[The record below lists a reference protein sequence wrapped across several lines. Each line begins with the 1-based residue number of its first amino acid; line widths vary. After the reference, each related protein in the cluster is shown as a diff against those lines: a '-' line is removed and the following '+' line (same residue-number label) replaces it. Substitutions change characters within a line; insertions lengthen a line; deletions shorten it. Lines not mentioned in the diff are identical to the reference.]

1 MSERTIVIRGV
12 RYYESRPK
20 NCKGCFFW
28 KNKRKGCS
36 LGEENC
42 YYLAEAPHPESPCKH
57 CCYGPCI
64 SFCMRK
70 VLGQKEVPQ
79 NA

>member
-1 MSERTIVIRGV
+1 MRERTIVINGV

-20 NCKGCFFW
+20 NCEACYFW
-28 KNKRKGCS
+28 EGKRKGCS
-36 LGEENC
+36 LKKVNC
-42 YYLAEAPHPESPCKH
+42 YYLAETPHPESLCKT
-57 CCYGPCI
+57 CCYAPCV

-70 VLGQKEVPQ
+70 VLGQKEVPK